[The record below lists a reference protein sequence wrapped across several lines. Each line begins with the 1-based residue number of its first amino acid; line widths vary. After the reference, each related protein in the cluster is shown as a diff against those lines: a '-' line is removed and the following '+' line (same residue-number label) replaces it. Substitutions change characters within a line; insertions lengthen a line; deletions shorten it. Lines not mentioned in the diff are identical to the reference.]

1 MVALINADV
10 KTLDCDDDTLT
21 PEEKLGNYEEE
32 WNLILKGEDGNA
44 SPADLQ
50 EVLERE
56 GRYGNIPSELYTKP
70 PFSLITGL
78 MNKHGLATTDVQT
91 FLRWKA
97 KDDNMRKAREA
108 KLKKRPKK
116 TIPGIKGAWLL
127 ERKQKQPSGN
137 F

>member
-10 KTLDCDDDTLT
+10 KSLDCDDSTLT
-21 PEEKLGNYEEE
+21 PGEKLGDYEEE
-32 WNLILKGEDGNA
+32 WNRILSGEDGNA

-56 GRYGNIPSELYTKP
+56 GALGERPVELYTKP
-70 PFSLITGL
+70 PFSIISRLMMKEGL
-78 MNKHGLATTDVQT
+78 STTDVQV

-97 KDDNMRKAREA
+97 KDDNMKKAREA

-116 TIPGIKGAWLL
+116 TAPAVKGGWLL
-127 ERKQKQPSGN
+127 KRKKKQSLGN